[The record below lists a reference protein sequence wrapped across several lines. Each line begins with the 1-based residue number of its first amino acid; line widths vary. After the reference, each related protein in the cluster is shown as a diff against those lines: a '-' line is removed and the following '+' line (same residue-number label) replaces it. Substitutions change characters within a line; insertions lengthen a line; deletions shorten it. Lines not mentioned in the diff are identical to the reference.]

1 MQTLRKP
8 DGEGGWQMLEQIM
21 EMSKEELAAYAQMKM
36 DDPNAW
42 WKNTVV
48 EGEEGDE
55 GVGEGDAVV
64 DGDDEGDEE
73 EADVAGPEDD
83 GEGA

>member
-1 MQTLRKP
+1 MICGLCKLP
-8 DGEGGWQMLEQIM
+8 K
-21 EMSKEELAAYAQMKM
+21 KELVAYAQMKM

-73 EADVAGPEDD
+73 EVDVAGPEDD

>member
-1 MQTLRKP
+1 METLCKP

-21 EMSKEELAAYAQMKM
+21 EELVAYAQMKM

-55 GVGEGDAVV
+55 GVGEGEGDAVV

-73 EADVAGPEDD
+73 EVDVAGPKDD

>member
-1 MQTLRKP
+1 M
-8 DGEGGWQMLEQIM
+8 
-21 EMSKEELAAYAQMKM
+21 
-36 DDPNAW
+36 
-42 WKNTVV
+42 

-73 EADVAGPEDD
+73 EVDVAGPEDD

>member
-1 MQTLRKP
+1 METLRKP

-21 EMSKEELAAYAQMKM
+21 EMSKAELVAYAQMKM

-73 EADVAGPEDD
+73 EVDVAGPEDD

>member
-1 MQTLRKP
+1 
-8 DGEGGWQMLEQIM
+8 MLEQIM
-21 EMSKEELAAYAQMKM
+21 EMSKAELVAYAQMKM

-64 DGDDEGDEE
+64 DADNEGDEE
-73 EADVAGPEDD
+73 EVDVAGHEDD
-83 GEGA
+83 GQGA